1 MARNKQ
7 RMKSYAAQSRANQ
20 AKGNQRW
27 SRNANRPVPQG
38 NAFGWHGKER
48 GERVKDM
55 VHSFDRENP
64 NFSGR
69 DFPGRSPDF
78 PLPSGRDYG
87 PANTPPTPTTPVD
100 GYDAPP
106 GIVGNTN
113 LNNSLAEAWKV
124 SGDRWRTKK

>member
-20 AKGNQRW
+20 AKSNQRW
-27 SRNANRPVPQG
+27 SRHSNANRPVPQG
-38 NAFGWHGKER
+38 NAFGWHAKQR

-55 VHSFDRENP
+55 VKTFDRENP
-64 NFSGR
+64 NFSN
-69 DFPGRSPDF
+69 
-78 PLPSGRDYG
+78 RDYG
-87 PANTPPTPTTPVD
+87 SANTPTTPTTPVD

-106 GIVGNTN
+106 GIMDNTN